1 MVELDPEENDRRAM
15 ERVRTEGNLP
25 SELVFDVDTDIV
37 QISIG
42 GMTVKSPMPLEIGSE
57 HRFTLGIDGER
68 LEVSGVVRHC
78 EPVSAEEAPSAY
90 RVGVEYGKLSGR
102 QEEVLEDFVKKNRED

>member
-1 MVELDPEENDRRAM
+1 MADLDPEEKNRRAT
-15 ERVRTEGNLP
+15 ERVRTEGRLP
-25 SELVFDVDTDIV
+25 SQLVFDVDTDIV

-42 GMTVKSPMPLEIGSE
+42 GMTVKAPMPLEIGSE

-78 EPVSAEEAPSAY
+78 VPVSTDEAPSAY
-90 RVGVEYGKLSGR
+90 RVGVEYSKLTES
-102 QEEVLEDFVKKNRED
+102 QKEVLEAFVRKNS